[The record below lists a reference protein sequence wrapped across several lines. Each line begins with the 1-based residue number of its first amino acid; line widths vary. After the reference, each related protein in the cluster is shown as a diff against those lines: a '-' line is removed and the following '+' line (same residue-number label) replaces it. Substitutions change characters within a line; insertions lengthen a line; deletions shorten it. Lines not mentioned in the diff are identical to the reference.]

1 MQCQS
6 NFFYCFYS
14 EMDDKFAQELY
25 SESLQLS
32 KLQLGRSSSTNGF
45 NKSDIQDE
53 DGSLWGGSD
62 EELDKTSDLDREW
75 KRRHDQFHT
84 IGYRDGLIAGKEA
97 SAQEGYNWGIARGV
111 TSALACLPDGLRER
125 LTETQE
131 NRDKFQELYESVNLL
146 SATDALKLFHD
157 DILTKKAVEQSG
169 STEASVSVGGAQE
182 HISNSSSLGTYST
195 KLQSLLLE
203 SPEIKVQFFHQEAS
217 TPDRC

>member
-1 MQCQS
+1 MKKGIKFVILFLCLESRFLIHFLHDITLNLIS
-6 NFFYCFYS
+6 NFILFLVYMCI
-14 EMDDKFAQELY
+14 FAF
-25 SESLQLS
+25 
-32 KLQLGRSSSTNGF
+32 K
-45 NKSDIQDE
+45 
-53 DGSLWGGSD
+53 
-62 EELDKTSDLDREW
+62 
-75 KRRHDQFHT
+75 
-84 IGYRDGLIAGKEA
+84 
-97 SAQEGYNWGIARGV
+97 
-111 TSALACLPDGLRER
+111 SALACLPDELRER
-125 LTETQE
+125 LIETQE

-169 STEASVSVGGAQE
+169 STEASVSVGAAQE